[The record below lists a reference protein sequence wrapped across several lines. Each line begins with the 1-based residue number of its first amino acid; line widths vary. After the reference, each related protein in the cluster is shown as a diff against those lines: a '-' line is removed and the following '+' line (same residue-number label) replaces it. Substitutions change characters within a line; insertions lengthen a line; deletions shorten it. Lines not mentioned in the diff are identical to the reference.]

1 MLERGVVGDLGRGCS
16 RGGDGGTSEGGGGG
30 WINRNIVILT
40 LVAVSLL
47 SMTYSCLNWWVVL
60 TDLEDFSSP
69 VTV

>member
-16 RGGDGGTSEGGGGG
+16 REGGWGDLGRGGG
-30 WINRNIVILT
+30 MYQQKYCKPNLSRRQSVVHDIL
-40 LVAVSLL
+40 VF
-47 SMTYSCLNWWVVL
+47 NWWVVL